1 MFCGQRLD
9 TQEKMM
15 AIRLYNTMKRTKE
28 ELDPAEPGKVS
39 MYVCG
44 VTVYDRSHIGHARC
58 YVAFDVIYR
67 YLQHAGLAV
76 NYVRNFTD
84 VDDKIIKRANE
95 LGKAPRDLASENI
108 AHYHEDMDRLGC
120 LRPDVEPRVT
130 DHVPQIVE
138 TIQAIMDNGHAYAAA
153 GSVYFDISTFPNY
166 GELSG
171 RNLEDMQAG
180 ASERVDE
187 DPNKKSPMDFVLWKP
202 SKEGEPAWD
211 SPWGAGRPGWH
222 IECSAM
228 SKTHLGATF
237 DIHGGGK
244 DLVFPHHENEIAQSE
259 AATGAHPFVRHWMHN
274 GFVNIDSEKMSKSLG
289 NFFTISDVLQRYHP
303 EALRLFLLGTHYR
316 SPLNFSDQILEE
328 ATARLE
334 YFYETLQLV
343 DAALEA
349 GGPEGGQILSPD
361 LLDGVVVRMEAAMDD
376 DFNTAQALGYL
387 SYLAKLANETVKRK
401 RKTKGRIETLR
412 RIREIFGIAAGIFG
426 VLAGHPGDELTR
438 ICGLDCARA
447 GIDPAKIEAGIA
459 ARTAARLSKDFAESD
474 RLRDEL
480 CGCGILLM
488 DGPAGTQWKVS
499 KRSGDDA

>member
-1 MFCGQRLD
+1 
-9 TQEKMM
+9 M

-28 ELDPAEPGKVS
+28 DLDPAEPGKVS

-67 YLQHAGLAV
+67 YLQHAGLTV

-84 VDDKIIKRANE
+84 VDDKIIKRAIE
-95 LGKAPRDLASENI
+95 LGVEPRDLATENI
-108 AHYHEDMDRLGC
+108 GHYHEDMDRLGC
-120 LRPDVEPRVT
+120 LRPNLEPRVT
-130 DHVPQIVE
+130 DHVPEIVE
-138 TIQAIMDNGHAYAAA
+138 TIQSIIDNGHAYAAD
-153 GSVYFDISTFPNY
+153 GSVYFDIATFPRY
-166 GELSG
+166 GALSG
-171 RNLEDMQAG
+171 RNLDDMQAG

-187 DPNKKSPMDFVLWKP
+187 DPNKKNPMDFVLWKP
-202 SKEGEPAWD
+202 AKEGEPAWD
-211 SPWGAGRPGWH
+211 SPWGSGRPGWH

-259 AATGAHPFVRHWMHN
+259 ACTGAHPFVRHWMHN

-289 NFFTISDVLQRYHP
+289 NFFTISDVLDRYHP

-316 SPLNFSDQILEE
+316 SPLNFSNQNLEE

-343 DAALEA
+343 DAAIEA
-349 GGPEGGQILSPD
+349 GGPEGGDVLGAD
-361 LLDGVVVRMEAAMDD
+361 LLEGVLGRVESAMSD

-387 SYLAKLANETVKRK
+387 SDLAKLANETVKRK
-401 RKTKGRIETLR
+401 RKAKGRIEALR
-412 RIREIFGIAAGIFG
+412 RIREIFGTVGNIFG
-426 VLAGHPGDELTR
+426 VLTRDPSEELLE
-438 ICGLDCARA
+438 ICRLDCARS
-447 GIDPAKIEAGIA
+447 GIDPTEIEAGIA
-459 ARTAARLSKDFAESD
+459 ARAAARKEKDFAESD
-474 RLRDEL
+474 RLRDKL
-480 CGCGILLM
+480 CKCGVLLM
-488 DGPAGTQWKVS
+488 DCASGTRWKVS
-499 KRSGDDA
+499 KRSGEED